1 MNTNNEDYRAGF
13 NFIKVCRFLAY
24 LLLALGTW
32 GSFIIVA
39 LSWFSFS
46 QVSAERKISATT
58 LGDIK
63 YSAGFLPPSIMSV
76 GFNSIKTNETELCN
90 ALRNEINQYNESVAD
105 IHTQQGG
112 IETLPLLYVTQNHA
126 YYSSAS
132 FKIALDAAKRDI
144 NQHTS
149 TSLCESS
156 REALLDQLS
165 KIEET
170 ISQMAKVQ
178 KAPAIS
184 SSIDESDSYS
194 AYHPT
199 EEKSY
204 TATESMSQS
213 PDSEEE
219 DCTPSSRQ
227 EHTHLPAPPQLA
239 ASTGKTVQTL
249 PTVFLAVAMLSGS
262 WLSWALM
269 LVFCDF
275 AEAHL
280 QTAKNSRIIID
291 LLKGNKS

>member
-1 MNTNNEDYRAGF
+1 MNTNNENYRAGF

-24 LLLALGTW
+24 LLLPLGTW

-63 YSAGFLPPSIMSV
+63 YTAGFLPPYIMSV
-76 GFNSIKTNETELCN
+76 GFNSIKTNETELFTS
-90 ALRNEINQYNESVAD
+90 LRNEINLYNEFVAE
-105 IHTQQGG
+105 IHIQQE
-112 IETLPLLYVTQNHA
+112 IENIPLLYVAQNHS
-126 YYSSAS
+126 YYSSAA
-132 FKIALDAAKRDI
+132 FKIDLDAAKREI
-144 NQHTS
+144 NQHI
-149 TSLCESS
+149 SLYESS
-156 REALLDQLS
+156 RKTLLTHIH

-178 KAPAIS
+178 KTPAIS

-194 AYHPT
+194 TYHQI
-199 EEKSY
+199 EEKSHA
-204 TATESMSQS
+204 TTESISQS
-213 PDSEEE
+213 TDSEE
-219 DCTPSSRQ
+219 DHHVPSVRKENSF
-227 EHTHLPAPPQLA
+227 LPTPPQLA
-239 ASTGKTVQTL
+239 ASPVKTIQKL
-249 PTVFLAVAMLSGS
+249 STVFLAAAILSGT
-262 WLSWALM
+262 WLSWALL

-291 LLKGNKS
+291 LLKGNKSRIS